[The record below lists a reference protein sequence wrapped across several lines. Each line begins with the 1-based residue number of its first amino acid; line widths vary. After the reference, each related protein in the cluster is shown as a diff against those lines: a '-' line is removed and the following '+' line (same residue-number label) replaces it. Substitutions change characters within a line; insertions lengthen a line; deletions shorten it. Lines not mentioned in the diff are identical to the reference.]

1 MARHAVQGRVLTVLL
16 DVFFVF
22 TAVFAQSSVSKPPV
36 PTPTA
41 QGIPQKSQE
50 STSTSRA
57 ASDTSS
63 GGDLRRSDP
72 EMDAIQQAIGDDKLV
87 VAQKL
92 LAAAIRKAESTPGS
106 ERRLS
111 LLFNYLASVDMRQ
124 GAYDDAIAAGK
135 RTLAL
140 DMKLFGAESTNVG
153 HDLNNL
159 AMFRLASQ
167 KASEGAA
174 AEQEYQ
180 QALAIARQNPDP
192 HSTLLIMVVN
202 NLAQY
207 YLRHNRTASAEPL
220 INEALLACQAN
231 PAADQL
237 KCRSLRN
244 LLAHVYRA
252 EGHAN
257 AAVGMSFEAA
267 AADATSQR
275 PWPEKLRDLEFLARQ
290 YEQDRSYDLAETT
303 YRQALALVEANT
315 RPDDPGPL
323 PDVMNALGN
332 VLVKEGQNANGE
344 ALFTQA
350 LNLQEQA
357 ASSKAR
363 KSPLWLNFADL
374 ANLYRTEGRLADLEP
389 IILHGISVQEQVSG
403 SGSEALAQSL
413 LALARVYNEEKKY
426 SDAEPLCERALKIQ
440 EADYGPESPQLF
452 GAIETCA
459 EVLRGLGKTERAM
472 AMMERASAIR
482 DRYAAQ
488 QRH

>member
-1 MARHAVQGRVLTVLL
+1 MARHAVRGQVLTVLL
-16 DVFFVF
+16 DVSFFF
-22 TAVFAQSSVSKPPV
+22 TAFFAQSSVSKPAV

-41 QGIPQKSQE
+41 QGIPQNSQE
-50 STSTSRA
+50 A
-57 ASDTSS
+57 AGASQSAL
-63 GGDLRRSDP
+63 GQSDP
-72 EMDAIQQAIGDDKLV
+72 EMDAIEQAISDDKLV
-87 VAQKL
+87 EAQKL

-106 ERRLS
+106 EKRLG
-111 LLFNYLASVDMRQ
+111 LLFNLLSSVDMRQ
-124 GAYDDAIAAGK
+124 GACDDAIAALE

-140 DMKLFGAESTNVG
+140 DKKLFGAESTKVG
-153 HDLNNL
+153 RDLNNL

-167 KASEGAA
+167 KAGESAT

-192 HSTLLIMVVN
+192 HSWLLMMVAN

-207 YLRHNRTASAEPL
+207 YLRHNRAASAEPL
-220 INEALLACQAN
+220 INEALLTCQAN

-237 KCRSLRN
+237 KCRSLRS

-275 PWPEKLRDLEFLARQ
+275 PWPEKLRDLESLARQ

-303 YRQALALVEANT
+303 YRQALELAEANT

-344 ALFTQA
+344 ALFKQA

-374 ANLYRTEGRLADLEP
+374 ANLYRTEGRLAEIEP
-389 IILHGISVQEQVSG
+389 IILHGIAVQEQISG
-403 SGSEALAQSL
+403 SGSEALAESL

-426 SDAEPLCERALKIQ
+426 SDAEPICERALKIK
-440 EADYGPESPQLF
+440 ETDYGPESPQLL
-452 GAIETCA
+452 GAIEAYA
-459 EVLRGLGKTERAM
+459 EVLHRLGKTDQARALVERAI
-472 AMMERASAIR
+472 AIR
-482 DRYAAQ
+482 DKYPAQ
-488 QRH
+488 QSH